1 MTPDGMTQL
10 TLVVRPFVA
19 EAVLRVCS
27 EMGVTAGVVRE
38 AKGYGRQKGYLDR
51 YRGSEY
57 SMAYLPKVEITV
69 WVPVERSAEVSEA
82 VAKAARTGR
91 IGDGKVFA
99 VPTAWPHVIE
109 F

>member
-1 MTPDGMTQL
+1 MSAMTFVL
-10 TLVVRPFVA
+10 LVVRPHVA
-19 EAVLRVCS
+19 EAVLRACA
-27 EMGVTAGVVRE
+27 EFGVSAGVVRE

-57 SMAYLPKVEITV
+57 STAYLPKVEIAV
-69 WVPVERSAEVSEA
+69 WVPAGRYDEFAQW
-82 VAKAARTGR
+82 VAKVARTGR

-99 VPTAWPHVIE
+99 VPTAWPHAVE